1 MNVSEEPDRPV
12 SVVLAAAF
20 FIGQTAVLLAMGALS
35 PASGGIG
42 LLAVPWCLVLVY
54 SVVRLWLGGR
64 WGRITLTV
72 LTVVTLVPG
81 YAAVSALV
89 DGHALPTIGVLD
101 LMVSVLSLVGLVLA
115 YLPASNTYIHLRSS

>member
-1 MNVSEEPDRPV
+1 MNVSDEPDRPV

-20 FIGQTAVLLAMGALS
+20 FIGQTAVLPAMGALS

-42 LLAVPWCLVLVY
+42 LLAVLGAWC
-54 SVVRLWLGGR
+54 WCIR
-64 WGRITLTV
+64 WCGSGWAGAGAGSR
-72 LTVVTLVPG
+72 VVTLVPG

-101 LMVSVLSLVGLVLA
+101 VMLSVLSLIGLVLA
-115 YLPASNTYIHLRSS
+115 YLPASNTYIRLRSS